1 MNEWT
6 REIDSVLDSLSLKS
20 NALYG
25 DTDIQVDVSSAGE
38 YSVETI
44 QQQLPPAT
52 RWTLSSSPRNGSGVL
67 TWTFTYD
74 EKMLHRPKTRWAVI
88 AAAVAVAVVAIVAH
102 TVAGNYA
109 ATPTQGSDT

>member
-6 REIDSVLDSLSLKS
+6 REIDAVLDGLSLKS
-20 NALYG
+20 GALYG

-44 QQQLPPAT
+44 QQQLPPGT
-52 RWTLSSSPRNGSGVL
+52 RWTLSSSPRSGSGVL

-74 EKMLHRPKTRWAVI
+74 ETMLQRPKVRWAVI
-88 AAAVAVAVVAIVAH
+88 AAAVAVALAAVAARMVLV
-102 TVAGNYA
+102 T
-109 ATPTQGSDT
+109 TPAQETDA